1 LEVYLFLE
9 REAVDIRAFKGDYIF
24 SERFGNSAHYTSVEG
39 IGRGT
44 IVHKAV
50 DKAMDKTGKTSAER
64 NNNSTLTKHFLNRNR
79 KRDKTIVDGF
89 LPLGPLNL

>member
-1 LEVYLFLE
+1 MEVYLFLE

-64 NNNSTLTKHFLNRNR
+64 DNNSTLTKHFLNRNR
-79 KRDKTIVDGF
+79 KGTK
-89 LPLGPLNL
+89 PLLMAFSLWGH